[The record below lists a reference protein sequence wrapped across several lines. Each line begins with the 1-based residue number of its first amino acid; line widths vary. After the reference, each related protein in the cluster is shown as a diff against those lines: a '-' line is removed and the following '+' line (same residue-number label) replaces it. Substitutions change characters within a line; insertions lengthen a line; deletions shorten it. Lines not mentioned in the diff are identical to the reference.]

1 MKFVLAAYGSRGDV
15 EPCAV
20 VGREL
25 RRRGHDVR
33 IAVPPNMVAF
43 VESVGLD
50 AMAYGPDSQ
59 AQLNTAAD
67 FFVANM
73 KNPYAALPEALE
85 RVTKVWAGQGHG
97 ARIARGRRRPACDGH
112 ERAAARREYR

>member
-43 VESVGLD
+43 AESAGLD
-50 AMAYGPDSQ
+50 GMAYGPGPH
-59 AQLNTAAD
+59 AQLTTAAD

-73 KNPYAALPEALE
+73 KNPFAALPEGAE
-85 RVTKVWAGQGHG
+85 RVSKVWVDKG
-97 ARIARGRRRPACDGH
+97 PALASLAED
-112 ERAAARREYR
+112 AALLVTGMNE